1 MAQIYLVSPDELAAH
16 IGLRA
21 KRPQDL
27 DLEPQADDIS
37 RLVVA
42 TGVSAR
48 RLSQMTFRDEPASLR
63 GFINIESRTVCP
75 ACADKARPGLTP
87 RLREWTY
94 PFALWCMQHGCRLQ
108 SGDGGRRRRSRRRGV
123 RASRR
128 GILARLGDGRRRDD
142 PGGGGRVELAAHPL
156 PIAFACGALGTRGRV
171 HLDARRAAKGGP
183 SLSAPGV
190 ELCRAGIRQR
200 RRDLRSSIA
209 ERFHGLASARAVERR
224 AVAIGLGR
232 MIAFPVEAAVCILR
246 RSDDFGRRQV
256 EESLAVWPAHLR
268 AAIERA
274 RRRVR
279 REVSPTPWRREIG
292 TDRMPR
298 AAARAR
304 IGRPVRPSRPS
315 PRRGARC
322 EPPSFSGRGAARPLA
337 GVGAGRARRR
347 QASSGSGTTR
357 PSRRARSS
365 RCLTE
370 EAAQ

>member
-108 SGDGGRRRRSRRRGV
+108 SGEADGVGVLGDEASARRGAGFW
-123 RASRR
+123 RA
-128 GILARLGDGRRRDD
+128 LAMGADETTPAAAAVLSLLLTPCRS
-142 PGGGGRVELAAHPL
+142 PSPAAPWELAGASTWMRAELQREAQAYPRLALSCVVPEYDSAVAIYDRRL
-156 PIAFACGALGTRGRV
+156 PKA
-171 HLDARRAAKGGP
+171 
-183 SLSAPGV
+183 
-190 ELCRAGIRQR
+190 
-200 RRDLRSSIA
+200 
-209 ERFHGLASARAVERR
+209 FHGLASARAVERR

-279 REVSPTPWRREIG
+279 RGVSPTPWRREIG

-298 AAARAR
+298 AAARPGSDDRFDRLAR
-304 IGRPVRPSRPS
+304 RLVAEHAVSLRHFPVGERLDRLQALAQAELEDVRRRAAPG
-315 PRRGARC
+315 RRGPAGAR
-322 EPPSFSGRGAARPLA
+322 
-337 GVGAGRARRR
+337 GRADV
-347 QASSGSGTTR
+347 
-357 PSRRARSS
+357 
-365 RCLTE
+365 
-370 EAAQ
+370 